1 MAQSLNKKNHFSPR
15 YHGQS
20 NIMITTNIK
29 FNRLVAK
36 ENFNNNSIEE
46 LKNAIEKCILSET
59 GLIVAS
65 DMKKA
70 KEILNPDGSLE
81 IQKTVAGEAIAFLAD
96 ETAVSVRLIQYN
108 PHGLLKFV
116 YTIKATEI

>member
-1 MAQSLNKKNHFSPR
+1 
-15 YHGQS
+15 
-20 NIMITTNIK
+20 MITTNIK

-81 IQKTVAGEAIAFLAD
+81 IQKTVVGESIAFLSD

>member
-1 MAQSLNKKNHFSPR
+1 
-15 YHGQS
+15 
-20 NIMITTNIK
+20 MITANIK
-29 FNRLVAK
+29 FNRVVAK

-46 LKNAIEKCILSET
+46 LKNAIERSVLRES

-65 DMKKA
+65 DMKEA
-70 KEILNPDGSLE
+70 KEILNHDGSLE

-96 ETAVSVRLIQYN
+96 ETAVSVRLIQHN
-108 PHGLLKFV
+108 SHGLLRFV

>member
-1 MAQSLNKKNHFSPR
+1 
-15 YHGQS
+15 
-20 NIMITTNIK
+20 MITTNIK
-29 FNRLVAK
+29 FNRVVAK

-46 LKNAIEKCILSET
+46 LKNAIERGILSET

-81 IQKTVAGEAIAFLAD
+81 IQKPLQEK
-96 ETAVSVRLIQYN
+96 
-108 PHGLLKFV
+108 LLLSSLMRPQCR
-116 YTIKATEI
+116 

>member
-1 MAQSLNKKNHFSPR
+1 MSKVYLALQDNDTSR
-15 YHGQS
+15 Y
-20 NIMITTNIK
+20 IIE
-29 FNRLVAK
+29 A
-36 ENFNNNSIEE
+36 IEE
-46 LKNAIEKCILSET
+46 DNPDATIQYLPAMIRVESET